1 MKKSRTGT
9 SRSWRD
15 ADSWAE
21 LLAGHEA
28 SGLSVK
34 EYCATQGIS
43 AASFYR
49 WQKRLQQEQGVGFSP
64 IEIETK
70 AVGGLVVELPGGVA
84 LHFSEL
90 PPVAYLRSLSSSFN
104 GGGQC

>member
-1 MKKSRTGT
+1 MKKSQTRK

-15 ADSWAE
+15 ADSWAQ
-21 LLAGHEA
+21 LLAGHKA

-34 EYCATQGIS
+34 EYCATQSIS

-49 WQKRLQQEQGVGFSP
+49 WQKRLKQEEGVGFSP
-64 IEIETK
+64 IEIETEP
-70 AVGGLVVELPGGVA
+70 VCSLVVELPGGVA

-104 GGGQC
+104 GGRQC

>member
-1 MKKSRTGT
+1 MKRSQTRT

-15 ADSWAE
+15 ADWWAQ
-21 LLAGHEA
+21 LLSGHEE
-28 SGLSVK
+28 SGQSVK
-34 EYCATQGIS
+34 EYCAAQGVS

-49 WQKRLQQEQGVGFSP
+49 WQKRLEQEKGVGFSP

-70 AVGGLVVELPGGVA
+70 PVGGLVVELPCGVA

-90 PPVAYLRSLSSSFN
+90 PPVAYLRSLSSSFS
-104 GGGQC
+104 GSGI